1 MYYTYVI
8 KSLKDGRWYTGATN
22 NLRERFKEHNQN
34 LVFSTKSRGPF
45 KIIYYEACQSRE
57 DAFVRE
63 KFLKSGPRKHYLK
76 NRLKRSLSLTG
87 FTLIEITLV
96 IALIII
102 IFGFG
107 LTISFDSYRK
117 DNLKAERDTLI
128 SVLQKARNESI
139 NNLNNTPHGFYFDGT
154 DYILFD
160 GSSYASRDASRDL
173 KIVKNPSIT
182 IGGLTEIVFEQL
194 DGNANPIGDITLSD
208 GINPVISI
216 NINQEGRIN
225 W

>member
-1 MYYTYVI
+1 MESLNI
-8 KSLKDGRWYTGATN
+8 SKSDR
-22 NLRERFKEHNQN
+22 
-34 LVFSTKSRGPF
+34 
-45 KIIYYEACQSRE
+45 
-57 DAFVRE
+57 
-63 KFLKSGPRKHYLK
+63 
-76 NRLKRSLSLTG
+76 G

-107 LTISFDSYRK
+107 LTVSFDSYRK
-117 DNLKAERDTLI
+117 DYLKAERDTLI

-154 DYILFD
+154 DYILFE
-160 GSSYASRDASRDL
+160 GSSYTDPLRDTSKDL

-182 IGGLTEIVFEQL
+182 IGGLTEVVFEQL
-194 DGNANPIGDITLSD
+194 DGNANPVGDITLND